1 MHGSRPVA
9 TPWPDRPDRGTF
21 RHGQMHA
28 MGERAMRAMVVR
40 APGGPEAL
48 ALEEVP
54 PPALRPND
62 ARIRVE
68 ACGVCFHDVVTRNGT
83 YRRGVRMPLIPGHEV
98 SGVVESVGPAVR
110 RFRPG
115 DRVCTVQR
123 RHICGQ
129 CRHCRSG
136 RETSCPEQEFLG
148 DLDLNGGYAE
158 LVCVE
163 EDNVA
168 KVPEGVPL
176 DAAAIAACAIGTE
189 LNAVRDVAAV
199 RAGERVLVTGAGGG
213 LGVHGVQLARLSG
226 AEVVAVTGTPGK
238 VAAIREAGAEHVVL
252 ARRGEDFSAAVKAI
266 TGGEGVDVAI
276 DNVGSATFEATRRS
290 LAEGGRWILVGQLTG
305 EFVRLNPAQ
314 LFLRD
319 LTLRSVKSTTRA
331 QLEDALG
338 LMRRGL
344 VRPVIAAALP
354 LEAAA
359 EAHRMMER
367 AAPTGRV
374 LLKPGLRAG

>member
-1 MHGSRPVA
+1 
-9 TPWPDRPDRGTF
+9 
-21 RHGQMHA
+21 
-28 MGERAMRAMVVR
+28 MRAMVVR
-40 APGGPEAL
+40 AAGGPEAL
-48 ALEEVP
+48 VLEDIP
-54 PPALRPND
+54 PPPLRPND
-62 ARIRVE
+62 VRIRVE

-110 RFRPG
+110 LFRPG

-123 RHICGQ
+123 RRICGH
-129 CRHCRSG
+129 CRFCRSG
-136 RETSCPEQEFLG
+136 RETSCREQEFLG

-168 KVPEGVPL
+168 PVPEGVPL

-199 RAGERVLVTGAGGG
+199 RPGERVLVTGAGGG
-213 LGVHGVQLARLSG
+213 LGVHGVQLARVAG
-226 AEVVAVTGTPGK
+226 AEVIAVTGSPEK
-238 VAAIREAGAEHVVL
+238 AAAIRAAGAEHVVVL
-252 ARRGEDFSAAVKAI
+252 ARRGEDFSAAVKDL
-266 TGGEGVDVAI
+266 TGGEGVDAAI

-290 LAEGGRWILVGQLTG
+290 LAEGARWVFVGQLSG

-314 LFLRD
+314 IFLRD
-319 LTLRSVKSTTRA
+319 ITIRSVRSTSLR
-331 QLEDALG
+331 QLEDTLG

-354 LEAAA
+354 LERAA
-359 EAHRMMER
+359 EAHRMAER
-367 AAPTGRV
+367 AAPCGRILLRPALGTGDGAAK
-374 LLKPGLRAG
+374 LA